1 MDAGAKPIVL
11 GESRRSRWAPL
22 VILLGVE
29 ILTLTV
35 GLVSG
40 SLALAVGAAALTLYS
55 LIALRS
61 PEAAWILIWIVFPFS
76 VPYELSGGSEIL
88 LPTEPMLMVAPGAWC
103 CRLILTKGQTFPR
116 SPVLLPLAVF
126 ATIALASTALGRFP
140 ILGFRALAVAG
151 AYMSFG
157 LLFFMTTPWNRKRR
171 ERWVGLVLAL
181 GSFWG
186 LYGSARVLMGGGS
199 LAVAYGI
206 ARPFF
211 PEHNTY
217 GAFLA
222 MIFPLGLVRTLESR
236 GRERLIYGGAVL
248 AMGLGLLLSYTR
260 AALLSLAIVIPIM
273 LTLWA
278 LRRGTLKPLLWLGL
292 VAVIMATPL
301 LATGIATRLE
311 RHMATTVQ
319 AENVSNLER
328 INRWMA
334 AAEMVRAKPLIGV
347 GYNAFSREY
356 QAYRRKKIFTELVYK
371 KIDTHSEPLRLL
383 AETGV
388 LGFGAAVWFLG
399 AVVRLGFRS
408 FRDPNREASDL
419 GLALVAGLG
428 TILVHGF
435 FNSYGSTDKVVIPFW
450 TLIGGIAALGWYDGG
465 GARTQRAP

>member
-1 MDAGAKPIVL
+1 V
-11 GESRRSRWAPL
+11 R
-22 VILLGVE
+22 VIL
-29 ILTLTV
+29 
-35 GLVSG
+35 
-40 SLALAVGAAALTLYS
+40 
-55 LIALRS
+55 
-61 PEAAWILIWIVFPFS
+61 
-76 VPYELSGGSEIL
+76 
-88 LPTEPMLMVAPGAWC
+88 
-103 CRLILTKGQTFPR
+103 
-116 SPVLLPLAVF
+116 
-126 ATIALASTALGRFP
+126 
-140 ILGFRALAVAG
+140 
-151 AYMSFG
+151 
-157 LLFFMTTPWNRKRR
+157 
-171 ERWVGLVLAL
+171 
-181 GSFWG
+181 
-186 LYGSARVLMGGGS
+186 GGGS
-199 LAVAYGI
+199 LTVAYGI

-236 GRERLIYGGAVL
+236 GRERLLYGGAVL

-273 LTLWA
+273 LALWA
-278 LRRGTLKPLLWLGL
+278 MRRGTLKPLLWLAL
-292 VAVIMATPL
+292 VAVILAASL
-301 LATGIATRLE
+301 LATGVATRLQ

-399 AVVRLGFRS
+399 AVVSLAFRS
-408 FRDPNREASDL
+408 FRAPDREVSAL

-428 TILVHGF
+428 TILVHGC

-450 TLIGGIAALGWYDGG
+450 TLIGGIAALGRHDGVGSG
-465 GARTQRAP
+465 GLS